1 MLKILIF
8 AVRLLRR
15 ILAQFWGCVAYYL
28 IPIRKKDMLKNI
40 ALSFPEK
47 SKKEVDFIT
56 KNVYKMFIEV
66 RIDMFFIS
74 NMPDVGDEEKDIYII
89 NFYNKRLEEIICQNL
104 E

>member
-1 MLKILIF
+1 M
-8 AVRLLRR
+8 
-15 ILAQFWGCVAYYL
+15 GCVV

-40 ALSFPEK
+40 DLSFPEK

-56 KNVYKMFIEV
+56 KNVYKTFIEV